1 MPKIWW
7 VSLLLSGTLHAQ
19 QIVVKSSTG
28 EYVPGAWVE
37 LHAQGNNKRTQLTDA
52 NGRARFDAVPQKQH
66 LCVRMTGYAM
76 YADTLE
82 AGCIRHEVKLV
93 HTADSLGT
101 VVVTAQWAATTASEA
116 VQQTRVISR
125 NEIDARGAQTLRDVL
140 ASELNMRQTED
151 AVLGSAVSMLGL
163 SGENVKILID
173 GIPLIGRLNGN
184 IDLTQI
190 NLQNIERIEIVEGP
204 LSVSYGTNALAG
216 AINLITKKQQA
227 SSIAAE
233 TEAFYQSS
241 GQFNASLRLSGR
253 CRRSILAVSGGRNFF
268 DGWSSWQQPF
278 YTDFVPVAD
287 STRTDEWKPRTQHFL
302 SAYSCSYFKRTS
314 LSFNADVFRETIT
327 VRGVPRAP
335 YGETAFDDQF
345 LTARNSLTATCRWQP
360 APQFVLTTTAAVSAF
375 NRTKNTWLRNLTT
388 LESALAGGNGMQ
400 DTSQFQLQL
409 LRSVLVWQKDSSAL
423 RTETG
428 IDLNRETA
436 FGPRIE
442 NKFASLIDAAVFAA
456 AEYRKT
462 NFTLRAGVRS
472 AYNSVFNSPVT
483 PSLQC
488 KIKLGSQFTL
498 RASWAQGFRA
508 PSLKELHFYFVDVNH
523 NIQGNPELKAETAN
537 SFMLT
542 LNHSLLRKKMR
553 LQSSLQLFHNSI
565 QNLITL
571 AQITATEYSY
581 INVGK
586 YKTSGITA
594 SVKWNYGNWNMGA
607 GASCTGRYNQFYT
620 ENPVLPEYTWSPELN
635 GTLQY
640 IAEKPGI
647 RLACWWKYNGRLPG
661 YVLNNNGTVQLS
673 EIDDWH
679 SVDVLATKSFFNHT
693 LRFTAGVRNLA
704 NVQTI
709 NATTG
714 PAGAH
719 SSQTGQSVAT
729 GRQYIFSVQWHFQH
743 SLQ

>member
-1 MPKIWW
+1 MNKIWCIAI
-7 VSLLLSGTLHAQ
+7 LFCGALHAQ
-19 QIVVKSSTG
+19 QIVVKSNTG
-28 EYVPGAWVE
+28 ECVPGAWVE
-37 LHAQGNNKRTQLTDA
+37 LHAQGNNKRIQLTDA
-52 NGRARFDAVPQKQH
+52 NGLARFDAVPLKQS
-66 LCVRMTGYAM
+66 LRVRMTGYAI

-82 AGCIRHEVKLV
+82 AGCTKHEVKLR

-101 VVVTAQWAATTASEA
+101 VVVTAQWAATTTSEA

-227 SSIAAE
+227 AGIAAE

-241 GQFNASLRLSGR
+241 GQFNANLRLSGR
-253 CRRSILAVSGGRNFF
+253 CKRSILAVSGGRNFF
-268 DGWSSWQQPF
+268 DGWSNWQQPF

-287 STRTDEWKPRTQHFL
+287 STRTDQWKPRSQHFL
-302 SAYSCSYFKRTS
+302 SAYTCTYFKRAS
-314 LSFNADVFRETIT
+314 LSFNADVFREKIT
-327 VRGVPRAP
+327 VRGAPRAP

-345 LTARNSLTATCRWQP
+345 FTARNSLTTTFRWQP
-360 APQFVLTTTAAVSAF
+360 APQLVWATTAAISEF

-388 LESALAGGNGMQ
+388 LEAALAGGDGMQ
-400 DTSQFQLQL
+400 DTSLFQLQL
-409 LRSVLVWQKDSSAL
+409 LRSVLVWQKDSSAF

-428 IDLNRETA
+428 IDINRETA

-442 NKFASLIDAAVFAA
+442 NASAALTDAAAFAA
-456 AEYRKT
+456 AEYKKA
-462 NFTLRAGVRS
+462 NFTLRAGVRA
-472 AYNSVFNSPVT
+472 AYNSVFNAPVT

-488 KIKLGSQFTL
+488 KIKLGAQFTL

-508 PSLKELHFYFVDVNH
+508 PSLKELYFYFVDVNH
-523 NIQGNPELKAETAN
+523 NIQGNQALKAETAN
-537 SFMLT
+537 SFMLN

-553 LQSSLQLFHNSI
+553 WQSSLQLFHNSI

-594 SVKWNYGNWNMGA
+594 SVKLNYRNWNIA
-607 GASCTGRYNQFYT
+607 TGASYTGRYNQFYT
-620 ENPVLPEYTWSPELN
+620 ENQMLPEYTWSTELN
-635 GTLQY
+635 GSLQY

-647 RLACWWKYNGRLPG
+647 RVACWWKYNGRLPG
-661 YVLNNNGTVQLS
+661 YVLNNNGTIELS
-673 EIDDWH
+673 GIDDWH
-679 SVDVLATKSFFNHT
+679 SVDILATKSFFSHS
-693 LRFTAGVRNLA
+693 LRLTAGVRNLA
-704 NVQTI
+704 NVQNI

-714 PAGAH
+714 SESAH
-719 SSQTGQSVAT
+719 SSQTSQPVAT
-729 GRQYIFSVQWHFQH
+729 GRQYIFSIQWNFQH
-743 SLQ
+743 TLH